1 MKEIKTYA
9 DQYGKYYE
17 VKSYEYAKKL
27 YSYEDANNYYKNWDP
42 KYYISIDYTESEEER
57 IAREAREKAIRINER
72 IDYVL
77 NKQDEI

>member
-9 DQYGKYYE
+9 DQYGKYE
-17 VKSYEYAKKL
+17 VNSYEYAKKL
-27 YSYEDANNYYKNWDP
+27 YSYEDANNYQNWDP